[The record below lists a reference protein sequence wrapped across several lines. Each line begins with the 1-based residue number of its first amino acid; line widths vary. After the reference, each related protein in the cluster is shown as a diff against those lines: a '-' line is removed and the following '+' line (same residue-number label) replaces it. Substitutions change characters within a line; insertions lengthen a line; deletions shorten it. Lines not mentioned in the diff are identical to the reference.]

1 MNINPDENKIIY
13 IPVTNILPSP
23 YQPRTS
29 FDMTSL
35 RELAQSIKTYGILNP
50 VTVRIINGRT
60 YELVSGERRWRAA
73 KLAGLENI
81 PAITVN
87 VNDNDAAIIALVENL
102 QRQDLN
108 FFEEAEGYNNIMEDY
123 NITQEELAEKES
135 FVIIGRAADYI
146 LKDYDNVIS
155 VNIQAPFETC
165 VKAVMKQYNVDDK
178 EAQRIICKTDRER
191 TEYYE
196 YHTGNAWN
204 DELNYDIS
212 LNTARISWEKCVQLI
227 KDYIKIKFEE

>member
-1 MNINPDENKIIY
+1 MKNYVITISRGFGSGGKTIGK
-13 IPVTNILPSP
+13 
-23 YQPRTS
+23 
-29 FDMTSL
+29 M
-35 RELAQSIKTYGILNP
+35 LAQELNIPYYDNEILSLASEASGINEGLFAQNDEKLKGISLLKT
-50 VTVRIINGRT
+50 IISKGHFN
-60 YELVSGERRWRAA
+60 SGDTEIT
-73 KLAGLENI
+73 KNFTSPENI
-81 PAITVN
+81 FKFQAKVIK
-87 VNDNDAAIIALVENL
+87 
-102 QRQDLN
+102 
-108 FFEEAEGYNNIMEDY
+108 
-123 NITQEELAEKES
+123 ELAEKES

-191 TEYYE
+191 AEYYE
-196 YHTGNAWN
+196 YHTGNALN

>member
-1 MNINPDENKIIY
+1 MKNYVITISRGFGSGGKTIGKMLAEELNIPYYDNEILSLASEASGINEGLFAQNDEKLKGISLLKTIISKGHFNTGDTE
-13 IPVTNILPSP
+13 ITKNFTSP
-23 YQPRTS
+23 
-29 FDMTSL
+29 
-35 RELAQSIKTYGILNP
+35 
-50 VTVRIINGRT
+50 
-60 YELVSGERRWRAA
+60 
-73 KLAGLENI
+73 ENI
-81 PAITVN
+81 FKFQAKVIK
-87 VNDNDAAIIALVENL
+87 
-102 QRQDLN
+102 
-108 FFEEAEGYNNIMEDY
+108 
-123 NITQEELAEKES
+123 ELAEKES

-165 VKAVMKQYNVDDK
+165 VKAVMKQYKVDDK

-191 TEYYE
+191 AEYYE

-227 KDYIKIKFEE
+227 KEYIKIKFEE